1 MKKNMTLDQLR
12 VFVEVAER
20 GHLTQAANVLAL
32 TPSAVSAAIRMLE
45 DRYGTQLFDRVGR
58 GIELNANGRIF
69 LIEAR
74 AVLAQARA
82 AELTLSELGG
92 EMRGSLS
99 IQASQTIA
107 SYWLPPLLT
116 QFRQKYPSIDIQ
128 LGIGNSEQVARSVLN
143 GLVDIGFVEG
153 GIEDSSIDIKKIAE
167 DKIVAVV
174 APNHPW
180 AKKRRIEPRDLL
192 SSRWVLREPG
202 SGTRAAFMG
211 MLNVNGI
218 NSKALDIGI
227 TLPSNE
233 AVRSA
238 VLAGPYASVLSE
250 MVVRPYLNT
259 GLLSKVNITFP
270 QRAFFL
276 LRHKE
281 RFKTKAS
288 IALEQIIA
296 SS

>member
-1 MKKNMTLDQLR
+1 MTLDQLR
-12 VFVEVAER
+12 IFVEVAER
-20 GHLTQAANVLAL
+20 GHLTQAANILAL
-32 TPSAVSAAIRMLE
+32 TPAAVSAAIRVLE

-58 GIELNANGRIF
+58 GIELNPNGRIF

-74 AVLAQARA
+74 AVLAQART

-92 EMRGSLS
+92 QIRGSLS

-107 SYWLPPLLT
+107 SYWLPLFLIE
-116 QFRQKYPSIDIQ
+116 FKQKYPSIDMQI
-128 LGIGNSEQVARSVLN
+128 GIGNTEQVARSVLN

-153 GIEDSSIDIKKIAE
+153 DIENSSLDIKRIGQ
-167 DKIVAVV
+167 DSIVAVV
-174 APNHPW
+174 APNHSW
-180 AKKRRIEPRDLL
+180 VKKGRINPKDLL
-192 SSRWVLREPG
+192 SGRWVLRESG
-202 SGTRAAFMG
+202 SGTRAAFFA
-211 MLNVNGI
+211 MLDANKIDRN
-218 NSKALDIGI
+218 KLDIAL

-250 MVVRPYLNT
+250 LVVRSDLRV
-259 GLLSKVNITFP
+259 GALSKVNINFP

-281 RFKTKAS
+281 RYKTKVS
-288 IALEQIIA
+288 VALEQIIA

>member
-1 MKKNMTLDQLR
+1 MTLEQLR
-12 VFVEVAER
+12 IFVEVAER
-20 GHLTQAANVLAL
+20 GHLTQAANILAL
-32 TPSAVSAAIRMLE
+32 TPSAVSAAIRVLE

-58 GIELNANGRIF
+58 GIELNPNGRIF

-74 AVLAQARA
+74 AVLAQAWA
-82 AELTLSELGG
+82 AELTLLELGG
-92 EMRGSLS
+92 EIRGSLS
-99 IQASQTIA
+99 VQASQTIA
-107 SYWLPPLLT
+107 SYWLPPLLI
-116 QFRQKYPSIDIQ
+116 QFKQKYPSIDIH
-128 LGIGNSEQVARSVLN
+128 LGIGNTEQVARSVLN

-153 GIEDSSIDIKKIAE
+153 GIEDSSLDIRKIAQ
-167 DKIVAVV
+167 DNIVAVV
-174 APNHPW
+174 ASNHPW
-180 AKKRRIEPRDLL
+180 AKKRRINPKDLL
-192 SSRWVLREPG
+192 SGRWVLRESG
-202 SGTRAAFMG
+202 SGTRAAFFA
-211 MLNVNGI
+211 MLNENNI
-218 NSKALDIGI
+218 DSKALDIEF

-250 MVVRPYLNT
+250 LVVMSYLSA
-259 GLLSKVNITFP
+259 GLLSKVNIALP

-288 IALEQIIA
+288 VALEQVIA